1 MIEDNAKRA
10 VTEALVNA
18 LIHRDY
24 IVLGI
29 KIHIDMFDDRVE
41 ITSSGDMFGDGSI
54 QEYDIYNIHSIRR
67 TPVIADLFHRMKY
80 MERLGNG
87 LHKRVSETKKLP
99 GYSET
104 YKLEFFSTVTD
115 FRVILKNVNYNLE
128 GSTRQVT
135 NQDSELSTA
144 SKKIL
149 DFCTTS
155 KSKKELAAFCGFKDL
170 KNFTLKH
177 INPLLEFGLLQMTI
191 PDNPN
196 SRNQRSITVHTE

>member
-18 LIHRDY
+18 HIHRDY
-24 IVLGI
+24 IVLGNEV
-29 KIHIDMFDDRVE
+29 HIDIFDNRVK

-54 QEYDIYNIHSIRR
+54 QEYDIYNIRSIRR
-67 TPVIADLFHRMKY
+67 TPVIADLFHHMKY
-80 MERLGNG
+80 MERFGNG
-87 LHKRVSETKKLP
+87 LRKRVSETKKLP
-99 GYSET
+99 RYSET

-128 GSTRQVT
+128 GNTHQVT

-177 INPLLEFGLLQMTI
+177 INPLLESGQLQMTI
-191 PDNPN
+191 PDKPN
-196 SRNQRSITVHTE
+196 SRNQRYITVHTE